1 MTIKIT
7 LFLIS
12 FSLYFTIN
20 GFFFSDDTMHK
31 VYKDKGEY
39 DIIDQ
44 IPQIVFTTLISSA
57 INIILRALSL
67 SEKSI
72 IEIKQSLEI
81 KRTLDKAKSIE
92 SCLKVKLIIYF
103 TFGFLIMAFFW
114 YFISC
119 FCAVYINTQ
128 IILINDTLMSF
139 ALSMI
144 YPFAINFL
152 PGIFRIPALRTK
164 FKNKECLYKFS
175 TILALI

>member
-1 MTIKIT
+1 
-7 LFLIS
+7 
-12 FSLYFTIN
+12 
-20 GFFFSDDTMHK
+20 MHK

-57 INIILRALSL
+57 INIILRTLSL

-92 SCLKVKLIIYF
+92 SCLKIKLTIYF
-103 TFGFLIMAFFW
+103 GFSFLIMVFFW

-128 IILINDTLMSF
+128 IILIKDTLMSF

-152 PGIFRIPALRTK
+152 PGIFRIPALRAK